1 MIDFAPVASKIR
13 PMNSCALPSSL
24 LCETNLRSIAI
35 RVAILIFL
43 AGKIVASSFGQ
54 TAAPVLLD
62 LQTLPKPAEVT
73 TPAKTKAPAGTAELT
88 NGKFGK
94 ALQLTFIE
102 STGAQFFTA
111 RINPPDNVDQSEG
124 FSFWVKGDGSK
135 NCGGLEFI
143 DGEDF
148 KLRYGYCFPIQST
161 NWTKLTVAWS
171 DLIPELSG
179 PLLGTK
185 TGFPP
190 SKFRNLW
197 LGKWWYWRE
206 HPAVS
211 FSIDHIV
218 LESKIAPDKTDYTP
232 KQPGLARVLAK
243 LKARQPVTIVTMG
256 DSLSD
261 KRHWANRPKLW
272 SEEVVKKLKENY
284 GGEVTLVNPAIG
296 GTTLSQNTILIPR
309 WLQDAPAPD
318 LVTIWFGFNDWDD
331 NIRGPLFK
339 EYLRLSVNRVRRA
352 TKGQADILL
361 LTTCP
366 SYERWETM
374 QELAVA
380 VQEVAQEQKTG
391 LVDIAA
397 EFHKVSAEK
406 ALQQNYFARDKV
418 HLGAQ
423 GHAVVRDAVLRALT
437 VKE

>member
-1 MIDFAPVASKIR
+1 
-13 PMNSCALPSSL
+13 MNSRALPSASIR
-24 LCETNLRSIAI
+24 CKTNLRSGVSRA
-35 RVAILIFL
+35 AILIFL
-43 AGKIVASSFGQ
+43 AGRLVTSSFGQ
-54 TAAPVLLD
+54 TTAPVLLD
-62 LQTLPKPAEVT
+62 LQTLPKPSEVT
-73 TPAKTKAPAGTAELT
+73 TKANTKAPAGTAELID
-88 NGKFGK
+88 GKFGK

-102 STGAQFFTA
+102 STSPQFFTA
-111 RINPPDNVDQSEG
+111 RINPPANAEQSAG

-171 DLIPELSG
+171 DLIPELAG
-179 PLLGTK
+179 PLVGTK
-185 TGFPP
+185 TGFSPGQ
-190 SKFRNLW
+190 FRNLW
-197 LGKWWYWRE
+197 LGKWFYWRE

-211 FSIDHIV
+211 FSIDHLV

-243 LKARQPVTIVTMG
+243 LKAKQPVTIVTMG

-272 SEEVVKKLKENY
+272 SAEVVQKLKATY

-296 GTTLSQNTILIPR
+296 GTTLSQNTILVPR
-309 WLQDAPAPD
+309 WIQDAPAPD

-339 EYLRLSVNRVRRA
+339 EYLRLAVNRVRRA
-352 TKGQADILL
+352 TQGQADILL

-397 EFHKVSAEK
+397 EFHKVSPEE
-406 ALQQNYFARDKV
+406 ALQQNYFARDKI
-418 HLGAQ
+418 HLGPQ
-423 GHAVVRDAVLRALT
+423 GQAVVRDAVLRVLT
-437 VKE
+437 RKE